1 MDTREAI
8 KAEFMKEY
16 AQKDFRLITVKALCA
31 ATPVARTTFY
41 SYFDNTD
48 DVCREVENDLIKGL
62 LKVSRN
68 VSSGNM
74 PDMDFNRFMD
84 EIERYIKDNWTN
96 IYAFLVRQLNLRFI
110 RKWKNAIVVNFRKRY
125 PKKQSNRN
133 YDAIAEMLASS
144 VISAY
149 TYWMEHPDTC
159 DTKEIKPLLHKVLNS
174 PVAAL

>member
-74 PDMDFNRFMD
+74 PDMYFNRFMD
-84 EIERYIKDNWTN
+84 EIEI
-96 IYAFLVRQLNLRFI
+96 
-110 RKWKNAIVVNFRKRY
+110 
-125 PKKQSNRN
+125 
-133 YDAIAEMLASS
+133 
-144 VISAY
+144 
-149 TYWMEHPDTC
+149 
-159 DTKEIKPLLHKVLNS
+159 
-174 PVAAL
+174 